1 MERNIPLENGSAIAI
16 DGPVASGKTTVGRSL
31 AHRLKYRFL
40 DTGGMYRAVTL
51 AALNEHLDLNN
62 PDALTRLTENMRIDV
77 VTKPDGARLLVN
89 DLDVTDR
96 LRERAVDQNVSQV
109 SAVRG
114 VRVAL
119 VDQQRKIGQQGSIVM
134 VGRDIGTVVL
144 PDAGAKVFLD
154 ASVEVRANRRFL
166 QTQKDNGTLT
176 YQNILDDLVKRD
188 QIDSERAESPLV
200 PAEDALI
207 LDTKNLTI
215 EQVVELIL
223 NELRNR

>member
-1 MERNIPLENGSAIAI
+1 
-16 DGPVASGKTTVGRSL
+16 
-31 AHRLKYRFL
+31 
-40 DTGGMYRAVTL
+40 MYRAVTV

-114 VRVAL
+114 VRAAL

-166 QTQKDNGTLT
+166 QAQKDNGTLT

>member
-1 MERNIPLENGSAIAI
+1 MKNRNAIAI
-16 DGPVASGKTTVGRSL
+16 DGPVASGKTTVGMTL
-31 AHRLKYRFL
+31 ARRLGYRFL
-40 DTGGMYRAVTL
+40 DTGGMYRAVTVV
-51 AALNEHLDLNN
+51 ALNEHLDLNN
-62 PDALTRLTENMRIDV
+62 TDALTRLAENMRIDV
-77 VTKPDGARLLVN
+77 VTKPDGDHILVN
-89 DLDVTDR
+89 DLDVTDK

-119 VDQQRKIGQQGSIVM
+119 VRQQKKIGEQGSVVM

-144 PDAGAKVFLD
+144 PDARTKVFLD
-154 ASVEVRANRRFL
+154 ASVEVRADRRFL
-166 QTQKDNGTLT
+166 EAQKDDGKLT

-188 QIDSERAESPLV
+188 RIDSERAESPLV

-215 EQVVELIL
+215 EQVVESIL
-223 NELRNR
+223 NELGNR

>member
-1 MERNIPLENGSAIAI
+1 
-16 DGPVASGKTTVGRSL
+16 
-31 AHRLKYRFL
+31 
-40 DTGGMYRAVTL
+40 MYRAVTVV
-51 AALNEHLDLNN
+51 ALNEHLDLNN
-62 PDALTRLTENMRIDV
+62 TDALTRLAENMRIDV
-77 VTKPDGARLLVN
+77 VTKPDGDHILVN
-89 DLDVTDR
+89 DLDVTDK

-119 VDQQRKIGQQGSIVM
+119 VRQQKKIGEQGSVVM

-144 PDAGAKVFLD
+144 PDARTKVFLD
-154 ASVEVRANRRFL
+154 ASVEVRADRRFL
-166 QTQKDNGTLT
+166 EAQKDDGKLT

-188 QIDSERAESPLV
+188 RIDSERAESPLV

-215 EQVVELIL
+215 EQVVESIL
-223 NELRNR
+223 NELGNR

>member
-1 MERNIPLENGSAIAI
+1 M
-16 DGPVASGKTTVGRSL
+16 ASGKTTVGMTL
-31 AHRLKYRFL
+31 ARRLGYRFL
-40 DTGGMYRAVTL
+40 DTGGMYRAVTVV
-51 AALNEHLDLNN
+51 ALNEHLDLNN
-62 PDALTRLTENMRIDV
+62 TDALTRLAENMRIDV
-77 VTKPDGARLLVN
+77 VTKPDGDHILVN
-89 DLDVTDR
+89 DLDVTDK

-119 VDQQRKIGQQGSIVM
+119 VRQQKKIGEQGSVVM

-144 PDAGAKVFLD
+144 PDARTKVFLD
-154 ASVEVRANRRFL
+154 ASVEVRADRRFL
-166 QTQKDNGTLT
+166 EAQKDDGKLT

-188 QIDSERAESPLV
+188 RIDSERAESPLV

-215 EQVVELIL
+215 EQVVESIL
-223 NELRNR
+223 NELGNR